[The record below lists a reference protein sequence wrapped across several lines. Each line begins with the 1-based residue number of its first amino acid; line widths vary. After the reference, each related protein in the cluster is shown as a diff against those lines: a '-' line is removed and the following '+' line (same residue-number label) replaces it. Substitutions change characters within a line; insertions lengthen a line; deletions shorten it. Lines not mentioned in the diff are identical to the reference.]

1 MRDPVK
7 TVRDVLVRLAHHLD
21 RVDVAGLESSLLL
34 EHLKPVLVSGRYL
47 IILDHLDA
55 LEDLPRL
62 LAYLGQLPEPTR
74 YLHCS
79 RRTIKSQGVSWTFP
93 LPELSFE
100 DSERLIQH
108 ELRRMGRAASLS
120 DEDMETIYAMV
131 GGLPLALGWI
141 AHQLRHDSLSRV
153 LHDLHDARSD
163 KAITLYTDIYHQS
176 WLDLNANAQA
186 LLRSISHLL
195 ASDISLEASQMH
207 SPLTEPQISGALEQL
222 LDHSLLSIGGTLHMP
237 TYICHQFT
245 RTFCQTPLPARW
257 AVEFTG
263 QGQWPLDSAAR

>member
-1 MRDPVK
+1 
-7 TVRDVLVRLAHHLD
+7 
-21 RVDVAGLESSLLL
+21 
-34 EHLKPVLVSGRYL
+34 
-47 IILDHLDA
+47 
-55 LEDLPRL
+55 
-62 LAYLGQLPEPTR
+62 
-74 YLHCS
+74 
-79 RRTIKSQGVSWTFP
+79 
-93 LPELSFE
+93 
-100 DSERLIQH
+100 
-108 ELRRMGRAASLS
+108 
-120 DEDMETIYAMV
+120 
-131 GGLPLALGWI
+131 
-141 AHQLRHDSLSRV
+141 
-153 LHDLHDARSD
+153 
-163 KAITLYTDIYHQS
+163 LYTDIYHQS